1 MNNSMQAVNG
11 QAKGPVIRVGRG
23 VDCDVIVDDR
33 YVNVSRYHAMIFREG
48 SLLVLADNSTNGTY
62 INNQRVQH
70 SRQYIRPG
78 DKILL
83 GGNYP
88 LHWSEIQKFFPDMG
102 CATRFSEVPPVQG
115 PQRPAE
121 SLSSASTSASSKPVS
136 GWNWGAFY
144 FGWLWGVFNGVYWPL
159 IELIPIVGQLAS
171 LVVRIILGING
182 NRWAWENKVW
192 TNAEH
197 FNRVQHQWAIAAL
210 IFFLIGVLG
219 VIFFFSTLVAMLSS
233 LT

>member
-1 MNNSMQAVNG
+1 MCHSVFRGAAGAGAATSGGIFVVGFHVCFVQAC
-11 QAKGPVIRVGRG
+11 VGLELGRLL
-23 VDCDVIVDDR
+23 
-33 YVNVSRYHAMIFREG
+33 FR
-48 SLLVLADNSTNGTY
+48 LV
-62 INNQRVQH
+62 V
-70 SRQYIRPG
+70 
-78 DKILL
+78 
-83 GGNYP
+83 
-88 LHWSEIQKFFPDMG
+88 
-102 CATRFSEVPPVQG
+102 
-115 PQRPAE
+115 
-121 SLSSASTSASSKPVS
+121 
-136 GWNWGAFY
+136 
-144 FGWLWGVFNGVYWPL
+144 GVFNGVYWPL